1 MTSRSGSQRTPPVR
15 SLVIFARRLIPAWF
29 LLSVLLALPAGAA
42 PGPDVINAGRENW
55 LHPWVPNLR
64 KPGRRIAI
72 RPEKRIDVV
81 ILPDGYLAAER
92 TEFGLAVE
100 KWYARF
106 LTFPAWGEFRGAFRV
121 RGLWT
126 PSEARATAEQ
136 KSHFA
141 VGVAERKVTGARSK
155 ETASAVFDALGEIDV
170 NRSVSG
176 KRFSHLVVVML
187 IKDERGRSP
196 GGLARSVASPD
207 GGAVVPVGFGA
218 DSHHEFGHAYGGLRD
233 EYILTA
239 DTQAKGKTPDRLS
252 LFTVSNLSYTNELK
266 SLPWSHLAPGGAV
279 NSDRASVVGVLWPG
293 GGAERGVWHS
303 EARCFMNGSHE
314 NWDLA
319 KTRRGAGLREAR
331 FCFWCEEIL
340 VARTLHRTG
349 QLGDSTDG
357 EVLWKKWEELRP
369 FYQKAFNVAA
379 RIAEQ
384 NRKNAQAGVPGSP
397 LVQRPR

>member
-1 MTSRSGSQRTPPVR
+1 MQALMTY
-15 SLVIFARRLIPAWF
+15 ARRLIP
-29 LLSVLLALPAGAA
+29 VLLLLPGVLSPPSGALAGPA
-42 PGPDVINAGRENW
+42 VVSIGRENW
-55 LHPWVPNLR
+55 LHPWVPDLR
-64 KPGRRIAI
+64 RPGRRIAI

-81 ILPDGYLAAER
+81 ILPDGYLAGER
-92 TEFGLAVE
+92 SEFDRAVE

-106 LTFPAWGEFRGAFRV
+106 LTFPAWGEFRGAFRL

-126 PSEARATAEQ
+126 PGEARATARQ

-141 VGVAERKVTGARSK
+141 VGVAERKVTDTRSK
-155 ETASAVFDALGEIDV
+155 ETAAAVFKAVGQIDV

-187 IKDERGRSP
+187 IKDEGGRNPS
-196 GGLARSVASPD
+196 GVARSVTSPD
-207 GGAVVPVGFGA
+207 DGTVAPVAFGA
-218 DSHHEFGHAYGGLRD
+218 DSHHEFGHAFGGLRD

-239 DTQAKGKTPDRLS
+239 DARAKGKTPDRLS
-252 LFTVSNLSYTNELK
+252 LFAVSNLSYTKERE
-266 SLPWSHLAPGGAV
+266 SLPWSHLAPGSAV
-279 NSDRASVVGVLWPG
+279 NPDPASVIGVLWPG
-293 GGAERGVWHS
+293 GGAEHGVWHS
-303 EARCFMNGSHE
+303 EARCFMNGGHE

-319 KTRRGAGLREAR
+319 KTRRGAGLRDNTR

-340 VARTLHRTG
+340 VAKTLYRTG

-379 RIAEQ
+379 RIQTQ
-384 NRKNAQAGVPGSP
+384 NQKNAQAGVPNSP
-397 LVQRPR
+397 LLQRPP